1 MKDVSIIIPIYN
13 VEKYVA
19 ECLNSVISQT
29 YDHSKIECIIVDD
42 CTPDLS
48 MVIVDEIIG
57 KYNGEIVF
65 NIIRHE
71 HNQGLSAARNTGIE
85 AATGDYLYFIDSDDY
100 IYPKSLELLLNASK
114 EYNKPDVVVGNY
126 YDEFLKNDYI
136 QINKITELKNINL
149 MFIGKTTKLTSWN
162 MLIRR
167 TVFSET
173 GLRFSVVRYF
183 EDIIINYQLYSF
195 IKKAILIPECT
206 YYYRDNLNGIMRKS
220 SIEKIEKTI
229 NDYIYILN
237 FYINH
242 LDKRLCVGKVAITAR
257 IYFVLF
263 DLLYRKAFE
272 VNGLNDYKRSL
283 RCISHSLIFYNFSHI
298 RLFLFIFT
306 LLTLK
311 PISNIVVNSS
321 FFRRNIERVFNL
333 FLYPALWT
341 DKLHFY

>member
-1 MKDVSIIIPIYN
+1 MKDLSIIIPIYN

-183 EDIIINYQLYSF
+183 EDIIINYQLYLF

-206 YYYRDNLNGIMRKS
+206 
-220 SIEKIEKTI
+220 
-229 NDYIYILN
+229 
-237 FYINH
+237 
-242 LDKRLCVGKVAITAR
+242 
-257 IYFVLF
+257 
-263 DLLYRKAFE
+263 
-272 VNGLNDYKRSL
+272 
-283 RCISHSLIFYNFSHI
+283 
-298 RLFLFIFT
+298 
-306 LLTLK
+306 
-311 PISNIVVNSS
+311 
-321 FFRRNIERVFNL
+321 
-333 FLYPALWT
+333 
-341 DKLHFY
+341 